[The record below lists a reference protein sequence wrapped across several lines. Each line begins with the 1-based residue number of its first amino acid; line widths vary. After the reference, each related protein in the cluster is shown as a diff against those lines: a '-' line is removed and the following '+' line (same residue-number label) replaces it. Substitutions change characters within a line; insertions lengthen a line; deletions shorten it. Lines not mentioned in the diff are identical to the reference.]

1 VSARCPSCDGPQ
13 LLADP
18 AGLRYQHA
26 QDCALL
32 PAEDSRH
39 VADLDALAA
48 AGPFD
53 RPATAAE
60 AVLLEALGADPVPT
74 TTTVRRVTASIVH
87 RSWRRNGLTLD
98 LDTGEWTT
106 DGQEA

>member
-1 VSARCPSCDGPQ
+1 VSAPCPSCDGPQ

-48 AGPFD
+48 AGSFD

-60 AVLLEALGADPVPT
+60 AVLLEALGADPVPST
-74 TTTVRRVTASIVH
+74 TRVERVTASIA
-87 RSWRRNGLTLD
+87 RRTWRRGGSTFD
-98 LDTGEWTT
+98 PDTGEWTT